1 MTFGKNILIVKKV
14 LNSQHIMAY
23 RWTAFPKLN
32 DKKIEQLAQAIN
44 VSKPIATLLIQR
56 GIETYEQAKKFFN
69 PQLTDLY
76 DPFLMKE
83 MDLAIER
90 INLALASKERIMVYG
105 DYDVDG
111 TTSVATVFSY
121 FSKFTDNIEYY
132 IPDRYK
138 EGYGVSKIGIDYAA
152 ETGVKLIIAL
162 DCGTRSIELIDYAKS
177 LGIDFIVCDHHLPGD
192 ELPKA
197 VALLNPKRADCPYP
211 YKELSGCGI
220 GFKLIQAF
228 AQANDYS
235 FDEVCKYLDL
245 VAVST
250 CSDIV
255 EIKDENRVFVFHG
268 LKKINEDPC
277 IGLQALLQSY
287 QIKKEYEVSDIVFGI
302 GPKINAAGRIADAK
316 SSVKLLIEEDFHQ
329 ALLHAKT
336 LVDNNTERKDID
348 NDITKE
354 AQEILEKSVELR
366 AKKSTVLYSENW
378 HKGVIGIVASRLI
391 ETYYKPT
398 IIFSEVNGMLTGSAR
413 SVKDFDVHEA
423 IGACGDL
430 VIQYGGHKY
439 AAGLTIKKESFVAFA
454 ERFEEIVN
462 NNTTEHLLTPEIVF
476 DLEIDFKDINM
487 NFFNVLDR
495 FKPHGP
501 GNMTPV
507 FRTNHIQDAGSRIVK
522 DKHLKLGAYQSGVK
536 MDGIGFNLSQVYDY
550 IEEGNPFDACYSIE
564 MNEYKGFRNLQLKIK
579 DIRASELS

>member
-1 MTFGKNILIVKKV
+1 
-14 LNSQHIMAY
+14 MAY
-23 RWTAFPKLN
+23 RWTASPKLN
-32 DKKIEQLAQAIN
+32 DQKVEQLASSIN
-44 VSKPIATLLIQR
+44 VSNAIAALLLQR
-56 GIETYEQAKKFFN
+56 GVETYDQAKKFFR

-76 DPFLMKE
+76 DPFLMKD
-83 MDLAIER
+83 MDKAIER
-90 INLALASKERIMVYG
+90 IQAAIANKERLLVYG

-111 TTSVATVFSY
+111 TTSVSIVYSF
-121 FSKFTDNIEYY
+121 FKKITDNIEYY

-138 EGYGVSKIGIDYAA
+138 EGYGISKIGIDYAV

-162 DCGTRSIELIDYAKS
+162 DCGTRSIELINYAREK
-177 LGIDFIVCDHHLPGD
+177 GIDFIVCDHHLPGD
-192 ELPKA
+192 ELPQA
-197 VALLNPKRADCPYP
+197 VALLNPKRPDCPYP

-220 GFKLIQAF
+220 GFKLLQAYT
-228 AQANDYS
+228 QATEMP
-235 FDEVCKYLDL
+235 FEEAIKYLDL

-255 EIKDENRVFVFHG
+255 EIRDENRILVYYG

-287 QIKKEYEVSDIVFGI
+287 QIKQEYEVSDIVFGI

-329 ALLHAKT
+329 ALNLAKT
-336 LVDNNTERKDID
+336 LNENNSERKDID

-354 AQEILEKSVELR
+354 ALDILESSMELQQR
-366 AKKSTVLYSENW
+366 KSTVLYSEKW

-413 SVKDFDVHEA
+413 SIKDFDVHDA

-439 AAGLTIKKESFVAFA
+439 AAGLTIRKESFEAFTQ
-454 ERFEEIVN
+454 RFEEIVSL
-462 NNTTEHLLTPEIVF
+462 NTSEELLTPEIEYDMELNF
-476 DLEIDFKDINM
+476 TDITPK
-487 NFFNVLDR
+487 FFAVLDQ

-501 GNMTPV
+501 GNMVPI
-507 FRTNHIQDAGSRIVK
+507 FRTNNLTDAGSRIVK
-522 DKHLKLGAYQSGVK
+522 EKHLKLIAYQKGIK
-536 MDGIGFNLSQVYDY
+536 FDGIGFNMSDVFP
-550 IEEGNPFDACYSIE
+550 IISKGVPFDICYSLE
-564 MNEYKGFRNLQLKIK
+564 MNEYKGNKNLQLKVR
-579 DIRASELS
+579 DIRTSL

>member
-1 MTFGKNILIVKKV
+1 
-14 LNSQHIMAY
+14 MAY
-23 RWTAFPKLN
+23 RWTASPKLN
-32 DKKIEQLAQAIN
+32 DQKVEQLANSIN
-44 VSKPIATLLIQR
+44 VSPAIATLLLQR
-56 GIETYEQAKKFFN
+56 GIETYEQAKKFFR

-76 DPFLMKE
+76 DPFLMKD
-83 MDLAIER
+83 MDRAVERIKLAIQNKQR
-90 INLALASKERIMVYG
+90 FLIYG

-111 TTSVATVFSY
+111 TTSVSIVYSFFKKLTP
-121 FSKFTDNIEYY
+121 NIEYY

-138 EGYGVSKIGIDYAA
+138 EGYGVSKIGIDYAIS
-152 ETGVKLIIAL
+152 TGVNLIIAL
-162 DCGTRSIELIDYAKS
+162 DCGTRSIELIQYAKDN
-177 LGIDFIVCDHHLPGD
+177 GIDFIVCDHHLPGD
-192 ELPKA
+192 DLPDA
-197 VALLNPKRADCPYP
+197 VALLNPKRKDCEYP

-220 GFKLIQAF
+220 GFKLLQAYS
-228 AQANDYS
+228 QATDMPEEEAYR
-235 FDEVCKYLDL
+235 YLDL

-255 EIKDENRVFVFHG
+255 EIRDENRILVYYG

-287 QIKKEYEVSDIVFGI
+287 AIKQEYDVSDIVFGI

-329 ALLHAKT
+329 ALYLSKT
-336 LVDNNTERKDID
+336 LNENNSERKDID

-354 AQEILEKSVELR
+354 AMDILETSEELR
-366 AKKSTVLYSENW
+366 ARKSTVLYSEKW

-413 SVKDFDVHEA
+413 SIKDFDVHEA

-439 AAGLTIKKESFVAFA
+439 AAGLTIRKESFEAFTQK
-454 ERFEEIVN
+454 FEEIVTQ
-462 NNTTEHLLTPEIVF
+462 NTSEELLTPEIEYDMELNF
-476 DLEIDFKDINM
+476 SDITT
-487 NFFNVLDR
+487 NFFKVLDQ

-501 GNMTPV
+501 GNMVPI
-507 FRTNHIQDAGSRIVK
+507 FRSNHLIDAGSRVVK
-522 DKHLKLGAYQSGVK
+522 DKHLKLVATQKGIRF
-536 MDGIGFNLSQVYDY
+536 DGIAFNMGDAYSIIGKNV
-550 IEEGNPFDACYSIE
+550 PFDICYSLEI
-564 MNEYKGFRNLQLKIK
+564 NEFKGNKNLQLKVR
-579 DIRASELS
+579 DIRPSL